1 MIGQVG
7 LLYQIDDGLECLRI
21 IHREVGESFAVERN
35 VLLCQIA
42 HQDRV
47 GHSVLAGTRVD
58 TGDPQAAEVS
68 LFSLSVAV
76 GVLLAFLPRVHRYGP
91 DVFAFSEITAGA
103 F

>member
-42 HQDRV
+42 HQDRI
-47 GHSVLAGTRVD
+47 GHSIFTGARID
-58 TGDPQAAEVS
+58 TGDPQASEIS
-68 LFSLSVAV
+68 LFRFSVAV

-91 DVFAFSEITAGA
+91 DVLAFSEVTAGA